1 MINSGKY
8 SAAGEMLLFS
18 AGAVIFYELSAYFV
32 IFGIPLTVLYRRRG
46 FSAGLYGCGI
56 TAAGIAAMK
65 IFRIWTSSVSAS
77 VRGEL
82 LGIALVVPV
91 SFLIGLVIL
100 ECPRFGKL
108 RIWQRLVFAV
118 FTAALVYVPLLY
130 LLLTS
135 SELDMMLH
143 AQVDA
148 VLKAVQ
154 DNRGG
159 GPGLFPVVSTED
171 LVRMSREVFLNTF
184 LLGYCCT
191 LSANWVIGVKMA
203 MRMKGETG
211 EFPSYRTFRM
221 PDRAVYVFLV
231 SWAVVFTALF
241 RDLGIIG
248 VAGWNT
254 ALLVSFLYMCQGIGI
269 IKVRT
274 EAVPRGFKLIAMVLC
289 FTLVFSAGIVF
300 ILGIMAG
307 VSILGVSE
315 LWISYRNKLR
325 S

>member
-1 MINSGKY
+1 MINSGRY
-8 SAAGEMLLFS
+8 SAAGEVLLFS

-46 FSAGLYGCGI
+46 FSVGLYGCGI
-56 TAAGIAAMK
+56 AAAGIAGMK
-65 IFRIWTSSVSAS
+65 IFRIWTSVSVS
-77 VRGEL
+77 VRWEL

-100 ECPRFGKL
+100 ECPRFGMF

-118 FTAALVYVPLLY
+118 VAAGLVYVPLLY

-135 SELDMMLH
+135 RELDMMLH

-171 LVRMSREVFLNTF
+171 LVRISRQVFLNTF
-184 LLGYCCT
+184 LPGYCCT

-203 MRMKGETG
+203 MRMKGEVG

-221 PDRAVYVFLV
+221 PDRTVYVFLV
-231 SWAVVFTALF
+231 SWAVVFATLF
-241 RDLGIIG
+241 QDLGIIG

-254 ALLVSFLYMCQGIGI
+254 ALLVSFFYMCQGIGI
-269 IKVRT
+269 IKFRT
-274 EAVPRGFKLIAMVLC
+274 EAMPRGFKLIAMVLC
-289 FTLVFSAGIVF
+289 FTLAFSVGVVFL
-300 ILGIMAG
+300 LGIMAG